1 METIV
6 ENKRVGIKD
15 LFLNKFYIILLTANF
30 ISRFGD
36 SVDAIAYSWMVYI
49 LTGSKLLMGTLFAVN
64 CIPNIIF
71 GFISGVFVDNYSK
84 KKIIVLGELSR
95 GIIVCFTAL
104 LFLTNRLLPW
114 HLFVITFVN
123 STIETFSNPARTSIL
138 PLLLPEKLF
147 LAADSFSG
155 SIISI
160 AELIGM
166 GVTGFFIA
174 TIGISGAIL
183 IDGATFFISCIIITF
198 IKVNG
203 DTTSVKN
210 LTIGDYVEGL
220 KSGFTFL
227 RKETIILLTI
237 LLAAFTN
244 FCFTPF
250 IVLKPAYVNDILGSG
265 PEALGVIGIVT
276 TIGIIIGGL
285 VVGQFGSRF
294 KKSQLIIIGLFG
306 IGITYALFSM
316 PGSINARGI
325 SPVVMAS
332 IISFIFSFF
341 IPVTFSPIN
350 AYIMQKTP
358 QQFLGRVSSLMGI
371 ITLSSVPVAS
381 SLSGIITE
389 YISIPVAFLI
399 LGTLIVIISF
409 SLIFNKEFCNS

>member
-1 METIV
+1 MEPAI

-15 LFLNKFYIILLTANF
+15 LFTYKSYIALLIANF

-84 KKIIVLGELSR
+84 KKIIVLSDLSR
-95 GIIVCFTAL
+95 GLFVSFTAL
-104 LFLTNRLLPW
+104 LFLTHRLLPW
-114 HLFVITFVN
+114 HLFVITFIN

-138 PLLLPEKLF
+138 PLLLPKELF
-147 LAADSFSG
+147 LPADSFSG

-166 GVTGFFIA
+166 GAAGIIIA
-174 TIGISGAIL
+174 IMGISGAIF
-183 IDGATFFISCIIITF
+183 IDGVTFFISSLIITF
-198 IKVNG
+198 IKVRG
-203 DTTSVKN
+203 DVTSPVK
-210 LTIGDYVEGL
+210 LTKIKYIEGF
-220 KSGFTFL
+220 KSGIAFL
-227 RKETIILLTI
+227 KKETLILITV

-250 IVLKPAYVNDILGSG
+250 IVLKPAYVNDILKSG
-265 PEALGVIGIVT
+265 PEVLGILGVVT

-285 VVGQFGSRF
+285 VVGQFGTRF
-294 KKSQLIIIGLFG
+294 KNSQLIIFGLFS
-306 IGITYALFSM
+306 IGITYALFSI
-316 PGSINARGI
+316 PGSIKILGV
-325 SPVVMAS
+325 SPVVMAF

-371 ITLSSVPVAS
+371 ITLSSVPIAS

-389 YISIPVAFLI
+389 YIPIPVVFII
-399 LGTLIVIISF
+399 LGTLITITAF
-409 SLIFNKEFCNS
+409 LLIFNKEFCNT